1 MSEETEHLPEV
12 VRTQITVPDDKRA
25 LLKRAI
31 AKGVTDDELELFIG
45 VCNRTGLDPFARQ
58 IYAVSR
64 WDKRE
69 GRYVMGVQTSIDG
82 LRLIAQ
88 RSGAY
93 AGQLGPW
100 WTEDGETW
108 REVWLEHEPP
118 KAAKVAVNRRGFAEP
133 LYAVATWNEYVQ
145 TDKQGRPSGLWGRM
159 PALMLAKT
167 AESFALRKA
176 FPAEMSGHYTDA
188 EMAQSSA
195 PPVAQTPQDE
205 LKAAYFGLNPM
216 AQEKLRQWWKES
228 GLPVASTIAETF
240 AECPPVYLEDAF
252 SAIDSLAAGE
262 VPPVLVVVEGEAE
275 WSEDDPGRPFEAKPK
290 ERSDEGAAVDQVE
303 DEATS

>member
-1 MSEETEHLPEV
+1 MTTTTEESDHLPEV
-12 VRTQITVPDDKRA
+12 VRAQVVVPDDKRA
-25 LLKRAI
+25 LLKRTI

-88 RSGAY
+88 RSGQY

-100 WTEDGETW
+100 WTADGETW
-108 REVWLEHEPP
+108 REVWLEQEPP
-118 KAAKVAVNRRGFAEP
+118 KAAKVAVLRRGFAEP

-145 TDKQGRPSGLWGRM
+145 TDKSGKPTGLWPRM
-159 PALMLAKT
+159 PALMIAKT
-167 AESFALRKA
+167 AESLALRKA
-176 FPAEMSGHYTDA
+176 FPAEMSGLYTDA
-188 EMAQSSA
+188 EMAQA
-195 PPVAQTPQDE
+195 TTPAVPQTPQDE
-205 LKAAYFGLNPM
+205 LKAAYYGMAPQ

-228 GLPVASTIAETF
+228 GATSWP
-240 AECPPVYLEDAF
+240 
-252 SAIDSLAAGE
+252 
-262 VPPVLVVVEGEAE
+262 
-275 WSEDDPGRPFEAKPK
+275 DPGGHVCRVPTDLPRGSVRRNRFT
-290 ERSDEGAAVDQVE
+290 RRG
-303 DEATS
+303 